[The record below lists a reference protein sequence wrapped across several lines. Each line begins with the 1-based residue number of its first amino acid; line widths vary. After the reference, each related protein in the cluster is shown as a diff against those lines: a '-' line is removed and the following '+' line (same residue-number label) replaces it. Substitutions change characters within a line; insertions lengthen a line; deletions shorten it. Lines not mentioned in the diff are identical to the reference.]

1 LQIANDWENVAI
13 ENKTKATLYEKFIEW
28 LLIEMG
34 ELLEEA
40 KVKFKKWHFKQTW
53 KYTNVFNDAHEHI

>member
-1 LQIANDWENVAI
+1 
-13 ENKTKATLYEKFIEW
+13 
-28 LLIEMG
+28 MG

-53 KYTNVFNDAHEHI
+53 KYTNVFNDAHEHIQQLEDKEEEEVINEKATQEQAK